1 MAKCYKCGADID
13 ADSLFCDQC
22 GQVQYVCPNCHIV
35 GKGPGKCCGKC
46 GSKLVEATEGESVAQ
61 EVVQQ
66 DTTSVYSNTVASPT
80 PSVQQPTCLFCRA
93 ENIKLPLLDGA
104 VIGRTNGNYVS
115 ALSKCIYISGTHARL
130 RKLSDSRWEITDLGS
145 RNGTKI
151 NGMPCSPVGTFCMG
165 DLVRIASYYD
175 FIVE

>member
-1 MAKCYKCGADID
+1 M
-13 ADSLFCDQC
+13 
-22 GQVQYVCPNCHIV
+22 
-35 GKGPGKCCGKC
+35 
-46 GSKLVEATEGESVAQ
+46 
-61 EVVQQ
+61 
-66 DTTSVYSNTVASPT
+66 ASPT

-145 RNGTKI
+145 RNGTKV
-151 NGMPCSPVGTFCMG
+151 NGMPCSPVGTFSMG

-175 FIVE
+175 FMVE